1 MPGGSVS
8 GSTSTTRARAGRTR
22 FSSSCPRGI
31 TRWRSVRWTP
41 APQPHSTASPPIA
54 CRQSSV
60 LPFTNLSGDADNEYF
75 ADGLTDEI
83 INTLASLPGVHVVAR
98 TSAFQFKGRSEDIRK
113 IGSALGAELALEGSV
128 RRDGHSL
135 RVAARLVDA
144 RNGFPQWSSTY
155 DRDLTSIFKIQ
166 DEVTRA
172 IVDALWTRLG
182 PATRAEV
189 RSTVPASA
197 EAHASYLKARY
208 FWNRATPEDV
218 AKSIRYL
225 EQALGLDR
233 GYAAAHAALA
243 DAYVFQATIEA
254 EAPGPLMD
262 AARMAAQNALAL
274 QDLAEGHSAMGTVLG
289 IGDWDWTGAER
300 EFRRALELMPSFA
313 HARAAYAVGC
323 LAPLRRHE
331 EAVDQLR
338 HAVRLDPLS
347 CFLRTMLGQILL
359 LAGRPEDAIEELRHG
374 LELDPSYLAGNLA
387 LAWAHLA
394 KSAYS
399 EALEVLLQLPPSAN
413 EFPNFAGH
421 LGYTYARLGDR
432 LRAEHVLHALLE
444 RFAGPWAP
452 GVDVGAIYNGL
463 GEREMALHWV
473 ERARELRCF
482 DATFVLDDP
491 RFADLRSEL
500 GPVV

>member
-1 MPGGSVS
+1 
-8 GSTSTTRARAGRTR
+8 
-22 FSSSCPRGI
+22 
-31 TRWRSVRWTP
+31 
-41 APQPHSTASPPIA
+41 
-54 CRQSSV
+54 V
-60 LPFTNLSGDADNEYF
+60 L
-75 ADGLTDEI
+75 
-83 INTLASLPGVHVVAR
+83 VVAR

-113 IGSALGAELALEGSV
+113 IGSALGVELALEGSV
-128 RRDGHSL
+128 RRDGQSL

-144 RNGFPQWSSTY
+144 RNGFQRWSSTY

-166 DEVTRA
+166 DELTRA
-172 IVDALWTRLG
+172 IVDALWARLG
-182 PATRAEV
+182 PPTRAEV

-197 EAHASYLKARY
+197 EAHDSYLKGRY

-218 AKSIRYL
+218 AKSIKYL
-225 EQALGLDR
+225 EQALALDR
-233 GYAAAHAALA
+233 GYAAAHAGVA
-243 DAYVFQATIEA
+243 DAYVFLATVEA
-254 EAPGPLMD
+254 EAPGPLME
-262 AARMAAQNALAL
+262 AARKAAQNALAL

-323 LAPLRRHE
+323 LAPLRRHA

-338 HAVRLDPLS
+338 QAVRLDPLS
-347 CFLRTMLGQILL
+347 VFLRTMLGQILL
-359 LAGRPEDAIEELRHG
+359 LSGRPEHAIDELRHV
-374 LELDPSYLAGNLA
+374 LELDPSYLAGSLA
-387 LAWAHLA
+387 LAWGYLA
-394 KSAYS
+394 RSAYS
-399 EALEVLLQLPPSAN
+399 EALEVLLQLPLSAN

-432 LRAEHVLHALLE
+432 PRAEHVLHGLLD
-444 RFAGPWAP
+444 RFPGPWVP
-452 GVDVGAIYNGL
+452 GVDVGAIYSGL

-482 DATFVLDDP
+482 DAMFVLDDP